1 MNNFYCAFKKY
12 SSIINFA
19 EEIADLTD
27 QIGEGGKS
35 IHELEKA
42 KRTLEHE
49 RNEMQAALEEAEG
62 AVEGEESK
70 VLRLQVEVAQMKQ
83 DFERRLTEK
92 EEEIDNQRW
101 IKLPRFQLD
110 CFYICF
116 FLDMISPIMSYLTYL
131 AGNQCFLLI

>member
-1 MNNFYCAFKKY
+1 M
-12 SSIINFA
+12 
-19 EEIADLTD
+19 TD

-70 VLRLQVEVAQMKQ
+70 VLRLQVEIAQMKQ
-83 DFERRLTEK
+83 DFERRITEK
-92 EEEIDNQRW
+92 EEEIDNQR
-101 IKLPRFQLD
+101 
-110 CFYICF
+110 
-116 FLDMISPIMSYLTYL
+116 
-131 AGNQCFLLI
+131 